1 MKRLFILSFCLTIM
15 ALPGFGQE
23 YKKPL
28 KANQKVKILLNRSEM
43 KIEGY
48 SGSELMITAL
58 DYEQPPERAKGLTP
72 LYNSAQ
78 DNTKIGLS
86 VTEAEGSLI
95 IQEASG
101 QGGEYVIRIPENT
114 RLSIEQTTWNGQE
127 IEVRNMKS
135 EIEVQAKS
143 ADIRLLNIQGPIIA
157 NSTSGE
163 IVIEYAS
170 LSQEGPH
177 MISAISSELDIT
189 LPAGSKANLV
199 LQSISG
205 EIYTDMDVQL
215 KKTSE
220 NGSNMRMIGGG
231 QSIEGTTN
239 GGGAE
244 LSIKTISSDVFIRK
258 GQKTQ

>member
-1 MKRLFILSFCLTIM
+1 MKRLLILSLGLVLLAM
-15 ALPGFGQE
+15 PGYAQE
-23 YKKPL
+23 YKQPL

-43 KIEGY
+43 KVEGY
-48 SGSELMITAL
+48 SGNEVNITAL

-72 LYNSAQ
+72 LYNSTL
-78 DNTKIGLS
+78 DNTNIGLS
-86 VTEAEGSLI
+86 ITEENGTLI

-101 QGGEYVIRIPENT
+101 QEGEYIIRLPQNA
-114 RLSIEQTTWNGQE
+114 RLSIEQVTWNGQD

-143 ADIRLLNIQGPIIA
+143 ADIRLLDIEGPVIA

-163 IVIEYAS
+163 IVIVYAA
-170 LSQEGPH
+170 LNQEAPH
-177 MISAISSELDIT
+177 MISAISSEVDIT

-205 EIYTDMDVQL
+205 EIYTDLDIQMKRANQ
-215 KKTSE
+215 KGE
-220 NGSNMRMIGGG
+220 EMRMVGGG
-231 QSIEGTTN
+231 QKIEGTAN

-244 LSIKTISSDVFIRK
+244 LGVKTISSNVYIRK
-258 GQKTQ
+258 AQKTQ